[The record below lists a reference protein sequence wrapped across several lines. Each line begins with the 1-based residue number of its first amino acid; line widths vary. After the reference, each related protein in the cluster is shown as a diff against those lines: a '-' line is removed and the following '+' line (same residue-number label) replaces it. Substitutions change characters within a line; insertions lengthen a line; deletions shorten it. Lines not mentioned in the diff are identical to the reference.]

1 MEKRYSSVCRPSDRN
16 RCVPQGLG
24 GVLRRSK
31 YRRPMV
37 YRRTEVSHKLS
48 RTPGR
53 VLCHQNLLQNKIVGH
68 VKLLMDNL
76 SAVVY
81 INKMGGGGGTH
92 SKTLAKLA
100 IDLWNWCLD
109 HKIHVSAEHLPGVL
123 NLRADKESR
132 VMTDPSDW
140 KLNPAFLKILF
151 QKWGPLE
158 VDLFAS
164 RVTFQLPH
172 FVSWKPD
179 PQAIATDAFLMNWRD
194 FRGYAFPPLIC
205 PCRAL
210 LTAGNGAERRP
221 FNVSSSCVASTA
233 LVPSSP
239 TLSSGQASVISSRPR
254 SSF

>member
-1 MEKRYSSVCRPSDRN
+1 M
-16 RCVPQGLG
+16 
-24 GVLRRSK
+24 
-31 YRRPMV
+31 
-37 YRRTEVSHKLS
+37 
-48 RTPGR
+48 
-53 VLCHQNLLQNKIVGH
+53 
-68 VKLLMDNL
+68 
-76 SAVVY
+76 
-81 INKMGGGGGTH
+81 
-92 SKTLAKLA
+92 
-100 IDLWNWCLD
+100 
-109 HKIHVSAEHLPGVL
+109 
-123 NLRADKESR
+123 RADKESR

-140 KLNPAFLKILF
+140 KLNPAFLKILV

-179 PQAIATDAFLMNWRD
+179 PQAIATDGFLMNWRD

-205 PCRAL
+205 PRRAL

-221 FNVSSSCVASTA
+221 FSVSSSYVASTA

-254 SSF
+254 AFNERQPCTPFDQPSIGWMGTISQHYQTSGISREPRDILLAAWRRNTSSAYSCAWNKWVSLNSVLEFLKDQFKVLRTVHIFVT